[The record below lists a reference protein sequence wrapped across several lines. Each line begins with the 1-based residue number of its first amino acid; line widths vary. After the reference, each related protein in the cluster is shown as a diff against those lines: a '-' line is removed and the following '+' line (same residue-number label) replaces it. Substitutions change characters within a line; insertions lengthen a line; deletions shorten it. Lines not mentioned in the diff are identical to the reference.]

1 MTAAVR
7 HEYGSP
13 DVLKLREVDTPTPKD
28 GQVLVRVR
36 AAAVNTGDHI
46 LLHGR
51 PWVVRLAG
59 YGIVRPKIQIL
70 GGDVAGVVER
80 VGKDVTR
87 FRVGDEVFGD
97 VNFGGWGSFAQYV
110 CATEDALAPKPSS
123 VSFENAAAA
132 PMAGI
137 TALQALRK
145 GRIQSGDRVL
155 INGASGGVG
164 TFAVQIAKAYGA
176 EVTGVCSTRNVDQ
189 ARRIGADHV
198 IDYTRE
204 DFATRRQQYDLI
216 IDVATKRSIRHHLGC
231 LRPNGRYVVAGGGM
245 ACLLQAALLGPI
257 LPRLEG
263 GRQVTTVMHRPG
275 NEDLMLLRGWLET
288 GAVVS
293 AIDRCFELS
302 ELSRAMRYFGEG
314 HAKAKVVITVRP

>member
-1 MTAAVR
+1 MTAAFR
-7 HEYGSP
+7 QAYGSP
-13 DVLKLREVDTPTPKD
+13 EVLGLREVDTPTPND
-28 GQVLVRVR
+28 DQVLVRVR
-36 AAAVNTGDHI
+36 AAAVNTGDHV

-70 GGDVAGVVER
+70 GGDLAGVVER
-80 VGKDVTR
+80 VGKNVTR
-87 FRVGDEVFGD
+87 FAVGDEVFGD

-110 CATEDALAPKPSS
+110 CADEDALVPKPAN

-137 TALQALRK
+137 TALQALRN

-155 INGASGGVG
+155 VNGASGGVG
-164 TFAVQIAKAYGA
+164 TFAVQMAKALGA

-204 DFATRRQQYDLI
+204 DFATRKEQYDLI
-216 IDVATKRSIRHHLGC
+216 VDVATKRSIRHHLGC
-231 LRPNGRYVVAGGGM
+231 LRPKGRYVVAGGGIS
-245 ACLLQAALLGPI
+245 CLLQAALLGPI
-257 LPRLEG
+257 LPRLKG
-263 GRQVTTVMHRPG
+263 GRTVTGVMHRLSH
-275 NEDLMLLRGWLET
+275 EDLMQLRGWLES
-288 GAVVS
+288 GDVVS
-293 AIDRCFELS
+293 AIDQRFELS
-302 ELSRAMRYFGEG
+302 ELPRAMRYFGQG
-314 HAKAKVVITVRP
+314 HARAKVVITVGS